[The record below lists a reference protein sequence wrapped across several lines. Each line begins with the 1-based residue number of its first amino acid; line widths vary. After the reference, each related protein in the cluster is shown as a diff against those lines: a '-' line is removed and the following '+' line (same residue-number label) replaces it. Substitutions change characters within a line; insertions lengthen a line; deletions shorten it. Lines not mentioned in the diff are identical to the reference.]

1 MRVQSPQ
8 ESSRKLRVIIL
19 TLIALAIAI
28 VLTGFGV
35 YIAGWRFIGWIF
47 ELIVGL
53 FMTVVLFLPTLL
65 TVHIFGFKIDSALGL
80 SSMIAWAIV
89 LYVLIPTGFVAFRRW
104 RRLKFA
110 QKSTGPGNI
119 A

>member
-1 MRVQSPQ
+1 MKVQSTQ
-8 ESSRKLRVIIL
+8 ENSRKLRVSIW
-19 TLIALAIAI
+19 TWIAVPITI

-35 YIAGWRFIGWIF
+35 YVVGWRFFGW
-47 ELIVGL
+47 IVGL
-53 FMTVVLFLPTLL
+53 VMSVGLFLPTLL
-65 TVHIFGFKIDSALGL
+65 TVHVFGFKIDSDLGL
-80 SSMIAWAIV
+80 LSTIAWAIV

-104 RRLKFA
+104 RRPKNA

>member
-8 ESSRKLRVIIL
+8 ESSRKLRVL
-19 TLIALAIAI
+19 FWTLIALALAI

-35 YIAGWRFIGWIF
+35 FIAGWRFIGWIVK
-47 ELIVGL
+47 LLVGL
-53 FMTVVLFLPTLL
+53 VMTVLLFLPTLL
-65 TVHIFGFKIDSALGL
+65 TVHVFGFKIDSALGFL
-80 SSMIAWAIV
+80 SMIAWVIV

-104 RRLKFA
+104 RRPKNA